1 MRLEPVT
8 FSSREAEPV
17 QLEGLLYLMEGH
29 GPWSAAIVCHPHPLG
44 GGTMRN
50 AVVAAMARALSASGV
65 VTLRFNF
72 RGVGESGGAYDQGR
86 GEQADVAGA
95 LDWLCAQPQVD
106 PQRLFV
112 TGYSF
117 GAWVGL
123 AHAQSDPRVAAVAAV
138 GLVPWHYDLDLFE
151 AAARS
156 HGGSGLGQFD
166 AGFLQMFTR
175 PKLFVTGEHD
185 TFASP
190 ELIRGLVERLPPP
203 KTLQV
208 IPGTDHFLGGHHQ
221 DVGTL
226 VADYLAGV

>member
-17 QLEGLLYLMEGH
+17 QLEGLLYPMEGH
-29 GPWSAAIVCHPHPLG
+29 GPWPAAIVCHPHPLG

-72 RGVGESGGAYDQGR
+72 RGVGESCGAHDQGR

-106 PQRLFV
+106 PQSLFV

-123 AHAQSDPRVAAVAAV
+123 ACAQNDPRVAAVAAV
-138 GLVPWHYDLDLFE
+138 SLVPWHYDLDLFE
-151 AAARS
+151 AAGRS

-166 AGFLQMFTR
+166 AGFLRMFAR
-175 PKLFVTGEHD
+175 PKFFVTGERD
-185 TFASP
+185 TFAPP
-190 ELIRGLVERLPPP
+190 ELIKGLVDRLPQP
-203 KTLQV
+203 KTFHV
-208 IPGTDHFLGGHHQ
+208 IPGTDHFLGGCHQ

-226 VADYLAGV
+226 VADFLAGV